1 MPRTSRPDPLYQ
13 RGPFKLYRRADRD
26 ALEIVWYDEA
36 RKRERSRSAATA
48 DVDAAK
54 EALDR
59 LYLEGQGRKIC
70 PTCGQ
75 HVAQEIQTV
84 TVAMADYLVLAVAKP
99 SYNAIANRL
108 GHVAAFVKHE
118 NPNMLCSAVDEPMIT
133 KFRTWMAKQGDYALS
148 TVEASVA
155 QLAAAIRAT
164 QPVAPQFKPL
174 PLLDLNQSPKYRAD
188 VKKLA
193 AMFKYALTDTRNDK
207 QRENGRQ
214 MPRENL
220 LRFIRASVATLARP
234 DAVYD
239 ISTDPA
245 RRQWDSTSRTLDLNP
260 AGRKQ
265 TKKYRAFIP
274 IARQFASCLDASTG
288 GRYVPVASIRKA
300 WEGMAAELKLPGDR
314 EAGMKLIR
322 RSMASLVRDR
332 LGETNYPQVSRF
344 MGHSRA
350 RVTDIYALAKPEQLG
365 LALDEIEKIID
376 EIEALAPGAY
386 RNTARLR
393 VVA

>member
-1 MPRTSRPDPLYQ
+1 M
-13 RGPFKLYRRADRD
+13 
-26 ALEIVWYDEA
+26 
-36 RKRERSRSAATA
+36 
-48 DVDAAK
+48 

-59 LYLEGQGRKIC
+59 LYLESQGHKIC

-75 HVAQEIQTV
+75 HVAQDIQLV
-84 TVAMADYLVLAVAKP
+84 TAAIADYLVLAVAKP
-99 SYNAIANRL
+99 SYGAIANRL
-108 GHVAAFVKHE
+108 GHVVNFVSQE
-118 NPNMLCSAVDEPMIT
+118 NPEMRCSTVDEPMIA
-133 KFRTWMAKQGDYALS
+133 KFRNWMARQGDYALS

-164 QPVAPQFKPL
+164 QPVAPRFKPL
-174 PLLDLNQSPKYRAD
+174 PLLDLNKSPKYRASIET
-188 VKKLA
+188 LA
-193 AMFKYALTDTRNDK
+193 AMFRYALTDTRNDK
-207 QRENGRQ
+207 QRENGRR
-214 MPRENL
+214 MPRESL

-245 RRQWDSTSRTLDLNP
+245 RRQWDSASRTLDLNP

-274 IARQFASCLDASTG
+274 VARQFAACLDASDG
-288 GRYVPVASIRKA
+288 DRYVPVSSVRKA
-300 WEGMAAELKLPGDR
+300 WEGMAAELGLPGDR

-350 RVTDIYALAKPEQLG
+350 RVTDIYALVKPEQLG
-365 LALDEIEKIID
+365 LALAEIENIID

-386 RNTARLR
+386 RKFTAAQLSIRA
-393 VVA
+393 VK